1 MVSGGGV
8 VVGMPYTPGSS
19 GIALTGSTATEERG
33 RSIEVNLPNRVSILL
48 GGLQVERL
56 STYVCTL

>member
-1 MVSGGGV
+1 M
-8 VVGMPYTPGSS
+8 
-19 GIALTGSTATEERG
+19 GIIDRDGFGRRGRSRDAVYSWEFRG